1 MDRVTTRTLTP
12 RQPWLLG
19 ALCWLI
25 SGTVLADPGD
35 IIIQRDVEPRT
46 LSQHW
51 YSQDSNPTRVNPG
64 QSTQELSD
72 ADFAQVTSRSTG
84 STQNSTLYQPLHNL
98 NQQVQRGTGVSR
110 SGAGAGNTVSNTV
123 NRALSQGLKPLNS
136 LGGLAP

>member
-25 SGTVLADPGD
+25 SGTVSADPGD

-51 YSQDSNPTRVNPG
+51 YSQDSNPTHVNPG
-64 QSTQELSD
+64 QYSQELSD
-72 ADFAQVTSRSTG
+72 ADFAQVTTRATG
-84 STQNSTLYQPLHNL
+84 STPNSTLYQPLHNI
-98 NQQVQRGTGVSR
+98 NQQVQRGTGVNR
-110 SGAGAGNTVSNTV
+110 SGSGAGNTVSNTV